1 MGPQSD
7 RPTQRLQGPL
17 VLNDAT
23 TRHGRRRPDR
33 GASAAGVAGSA
44 GDVPGLAARQ
54 AAAKLL
60 AAVIDARTPLDGLTD
75 HDHGHPNFRA
85 LDMRDRALVRAI
97 LATAL
102 RYRGTISRLIARR
115 LERPLPPKAHQLS
128 HVLHVAAAQILF
140 LDIPDSAAVDLAV
153 THAKADPRTARFSGL
168 VNGVLRGIARDK
180 ADALPAELDRQDDAP
195 EWFRDRLAG
204 AYGTVKAQAILAA
217 HRVEAPVDFT
227 VKSDPSRWAQAFGGI
242 VLATGSVRVE
252 RLAAAVADLPGYG
265 DGEWWVQDAAASLPA
280 KLLGDV
286 AGRRVVDLCAA
297 PGGKTAQLVLAGA
310 EVTALDSSRN
320 RLKRLGENL
329 ERLRLRASTV
339 EADMLKY
346 EPDTLFD
353 AALLDAPCSSTGTVR
368 RHPDIPWTKAP
379 EDIAKLA
386 DLQSLLL
393 ARAATMVKPGGRIVF
408 SNCSLDP
415 AEGELLVA
423 AFLAGHPDFALDPVS
438 PGEVAGADS
447 FIAANGTIRTT
458 PADLDLGRPEIS
470 GLDGFFAARFLRL
483 R

>member
-1 MGPQSD
+1 
-7 RPTQRLQGPL
+7 
-17 VLNDAT
+17 LNDQTA

-33 GASAAGVAGSA
+33 RSGTEATRDDSN
-44 GDVPGLAARQ
+44 DVPGLAARQ

-75 HDHGHPNFRA
+75 HDHGHPGFRA
-85 LDMRDRALVRAI
+85 LDMRDRALVRAT

-102 RYRGTISRLIARR
+102 RYRGTIARLIARR
-115 LERPLPPKAHQLS
+115 LERPLPPNAHQLS

-153 THAKADPRTARFSGL
+153 THAKSDPRTARFSGL

-195 EWFRDRLAG
+195 EWFRDRLAA
-204 AYGTVKAQAILAA
+204 AYGASKARAILAA

-227 VKSDPSRWAQAFGGI
+227 VKSNPERWALAFGGI
-242 VLATGSVRVE
+242 VLPTGSVRVE
-252 RLAAAVADLPGYG
+252 RLATGVTELPGFA
-265 DGEWWVQDAAASLPA
+265 DGAWWVQDAAASLPA
-280 KLLGDV
+280 RLLGDV
-286 AGRRVVDLCAA
+286 ARQRVADLCAA

-320 RLKRLGENL
+320 RLKRLDENL
-329 ERLRLRASTV
+329 QRLRLPATLA
-339 EADMLKY
+339 EGDALKY
-346 EPDTLFD
+346 EPDAPFD
-353 AALLDAPCSSTGTVR
+353 AVLVDAPCSSTGTVR
-368 RHPDIPWTKAP
+368 RHPDVPWTKAP

-386 DLQSLLL
+386 DLQSRLL
-393 ARAATMVKPGGRIVF
+393 ASAARMVRPGGRLVF

-423 AFLAGHPDFALDPVS
+423 AFLAEHPEVALDPIQ
-438 PGEVAGADS
+438 PGEVAGADP
-447 FIAANGTIRTT
+447 FIVSNGTIRTT

-470 GLDGFFAARFLRL
+470 GLDGFFAARFLCL
-483 R
+483 P